1 MAITITIAELLAALR
16 LTDTAEEL
24 AEATRLHAL
33 ASEITT
39 TTAPGA
45 VDVVQNECVIRLAAF
60 LYDQP
65 NAAPGDGYANA
76 WRNSGAARL
85 ALPYIIH
92 RAGLA
97 GGDAVAA
104 AQGAVGTVG
113 NPVTDVDYTGS
124 TLTVTFADGTTS
136 EYTIEAGTSG
146 TDQTARD
153 SAAQAVVDA
162 AAAQTTATSA
172 AESAGVGRLAAAA
185 AQGTADTNTADVAA
199 NASALAT
206 LTANQSGHETD
217 ANAHHVPPTGGGTVF
232 DGGNLAGAPVAMRLG
247 WAQSQTATD
256 TVFLRADDH
265 PIDGAAV
272 GDTDGLTFPPFPPA
286 LNADRTLY
294 IHLWVEGSPV
304 VVSLAVALGG
314 LRLDHFSSH
323 GALTVGGVAGI
334 LYVSNS
340 RLRQPGTTNSISL
353 VIVGDAI
360 ASQPWVEEQIA
371 AIPAGGGPTFT
382 ELVSLTANGP
392 RTTYSADTVQ
402 SVDLITKWNSGDYY
416 AFEVAVEW
424 DLVIANVGTFHYHSR
439 DIFYTRPELTPGNL
453 HIHSGT
459 FDDNS
464 TGSPYW
470 MRFEINR
477 TGAADTVQVLF
488 GVALNVA
495 ANVKLYGVK

>member
-1 MAITITIAELLAALR
+1 MR
-16 LTDTAEEL
+16 
-24 AEATRLHAL
+24 
-33 ASEITT
+33 
-39 TTAPGA
+39 
-45 VDVVQNECVIRLAAF
+45 
-60 LYDQP
+60 
-65 NAAPGDGYANA
+65 A
-76 WRNSGAARL
+76 W
-85 ALPYIIH
+85 
-92 RAGLA
+92 
-97 GGDAVAA
+97 
-104 AQGAVGTVG
+104 
-113 NPVTDVDYTGS
+113 
-124 TLTVTFADGTTS
+124 ADW
-136 EYTIEAGTSG
+136 
-146 TDQTARD
+146 R
-153 SAAQAVVDA
+153 
-162 AAAQTTATSA
+162 
-172 AESAGVGRLAAAA
+172 RRA

-206 LTANQSGHETD
+206 LTANQSGHEAD

-247 WAQSQTATD
+247 WNQTQTATD

-272 GDTDGLTFPPFPPA
+272 GDTGGVTFPPFPPA
-286 LNADRTLY
+286 LNADQTLY

-304 VVSLAVALGG
+304 VVSLAVAQGG
-314 LRLDHFSSH
+314 LRLAHFASH

-382 ELVSLTANGP
+382 ELVNLTANAT
-392 RTTYSADTVQ
+392 RTTYSASTVE
-402 SVDLITKWNSGDYY
+402 SASLIATWNSGDYY

-424 DLVIANVGTFHYHSR
+424 DLVIANLGTFHYHSR
-439 DIFYTRPELTPGNL
+439 DIFYTRPALTAGNL

-459 FDDNS
+459 FDDNT
-464 TGSPYW
+464 TGSPYF

-477 TGAADTVQVLF
+477 TGAVDTVELLF